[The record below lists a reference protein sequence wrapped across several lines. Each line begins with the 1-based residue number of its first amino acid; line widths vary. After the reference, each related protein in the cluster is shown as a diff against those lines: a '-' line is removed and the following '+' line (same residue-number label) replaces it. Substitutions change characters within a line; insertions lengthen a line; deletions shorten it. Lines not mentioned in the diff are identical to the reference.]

1 MGNVSACD
9 KSTGKS
15 QKITITNDKGRLSK
29 EDIEKM
35 VNDAEKFKKDDEAA
49 ADRVRAKNELES
61 YAYQVKQTMDDEKIK
76 DKISDEDK
84 KAVRDKADETISWL
98 DSASSASKEEYESM
112 KKELE
117 AVCNPIMTK
126 MYQAAGA
133 LQAVCQVVCQAVCQ
147 VELQAPEPVLPQVV
161 ALPLEDQPSKKSI
174 KSLIRKILYNYFLKF
189 HHNNFLG

>member
-1 MGNVSACD
+1 MG
-9 KSTGKS
+9 
-15 QKITITNDKGRLSK
+15 NDKGRLSK

-61 YAYQVKQTMDDEKIK
+61 YAYQVKQTMDD
-76 DKISDEDK
+76 K

-98 DSASSASKEEYESM
+98 DNASSASKEEYESM

-126 MYQAAGA
+126 MYQAAGG
-133 LQAVCQVVCQAVCQ
+133 
-147 VELQAPEPVLPQVV
+147 APGGMP
-161 ALPLEDQPSKKSI
+161 
-174 KSLIRKILYNYFLKF
+174 
-189 HHNNFLG
+189 G